1 MQKSQSQKFRTYIK
15 IMYSIT
21 RERMLSVYKQ
31 KHGDTRKVVQL
42 HSFTNRKHNLL
53 TANHNIA
60 TTNLQLV

>member
-1 MQKSQSQKFRTYIK
+1 MHKLQSQKFRTYIK

-31 KHGDTRKVVQL
+31 KHGDTRKGVQL
-42 HSFTNRKHNLL
+42 HSFTNRIILL

-60 TTNLQLV
+60 TTNLQV

>member
-1 MQKSQSQKFRTYIK
+1 MHKLQSQKFRTYIK

-42 HSFTNRKHNLL
+42 HSFTNRKHLL

-60 TTNLQLV
+60 TTNLQV